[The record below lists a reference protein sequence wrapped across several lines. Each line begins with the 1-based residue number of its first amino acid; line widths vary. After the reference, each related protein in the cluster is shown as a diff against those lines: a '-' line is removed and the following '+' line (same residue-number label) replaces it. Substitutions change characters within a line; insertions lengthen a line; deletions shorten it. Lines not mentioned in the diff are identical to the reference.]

1 MSVLDAEEAK
11 PQVEAEHTKTSRE
24 KLSKTIASIRRSMV
38 LSQIQSRPMHSMAQ
52 AYLDYL

>member
-1 MSVLDAEEAK
+1 MRNLSVLDAEEAK

-38 LSQIQSRPMHSMAQ
+38 LSQIQSRPMH
-52 AYLDYL
+52 